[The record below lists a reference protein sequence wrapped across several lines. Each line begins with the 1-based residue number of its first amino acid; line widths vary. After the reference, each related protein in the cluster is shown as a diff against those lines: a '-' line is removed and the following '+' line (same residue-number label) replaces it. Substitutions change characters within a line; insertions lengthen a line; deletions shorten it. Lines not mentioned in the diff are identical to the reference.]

1 MALPD
6 VKLPPLTAVI
16 AGIRAALAEG
26 AAELRKLAESAP
38 EPLRGQL
45 VAAAARLEHVL
56 DSTEL
61 ASVGLA
67 ALAEIQEMLATGK
80 APARHDVT
88 DGH

>member
-1 MALPD
+1 
-6 VKLPPLTAVI
+6 
-16 AGIRAALAEG
+16 
-26 AAELRKLAESAP
+26 
-38 EPLRGQL
+38 